1 MDICCW
7 LLLVPTRVNDSKSVL
22 FLIDTGT
29 MTNLIS
35 EHAGREVTKV
45 HSDDTVRLRGL
56 NGEVNKVH
64 SADKFTLQFGRYRRY
79 GLMKSY
85 S

>member
-1 MDICCW
+1 
-7 LLLVPTRVNDSKSVL
+7 
-22 FLIDTGT
+22 